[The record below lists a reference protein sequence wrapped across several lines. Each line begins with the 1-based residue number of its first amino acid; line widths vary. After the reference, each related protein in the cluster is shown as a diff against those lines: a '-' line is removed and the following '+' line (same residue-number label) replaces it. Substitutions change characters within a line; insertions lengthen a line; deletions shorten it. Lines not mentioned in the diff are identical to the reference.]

1 MNDALHTAWAKLLM
15 GALSSAGVKHVVV
28 SPGSRSTA
36 LALAAEHTPE
46 LTVTPIIDERS
57 AAFFALGQARVTGIP
72 TVLVCT
78 SGSAGAHYLP
88 AVIESAQSRC
98 PLIVITADRPP
109 ELQDCS
115 SNQTIRQRGLFG
127 SYARAEFDLGVPDLP
142 ALPAVARYAA
152 QAVHSALFPDPG
164 PVHINAPFRKPLEPT
179 PSEDAG
185 AHTAFRELLQRPHRF
200 FSPVLGP
207 SDAAVRELAE
217 KLQIAKRPM
226 IVAGPL
232 LPAAG
237 VLRTQA
243 THLLSQSVFALAR
256 AAGAAVF
263 AETTS
268 GIDPHLDAEDG
279 APIPLI
285 KNFESLS
292 RAAALSRTAAPD
304 LLVELGAPPVSASYA
319 AYLHAHPETARI
331 TLANAGHPNPTNTAT
346 TLIHGDVV
354 QLFDRV
360 RAASTFEPSA
370 QDRGEWQK
378 TVSDLAHLGNRA
390 AAAAHEGDS
399 LSEAA
404 IAHTLTRA
412 LPRGSSLVIGNS
424 LCVRDLDLFGGA
436 FEQSVNVIHQRGAS
450 GIDGLVAT
458 AAGVRSV
465 APRDEPN
472 AAPVVACIGDVSA
485 LHDVGSLALLSPSRR
500 RARVAAPLVLL
511 VVNNGGGRIF
521 AELALARVSPSELP
535 GIDEA
540 LKELFFTP
548 TPDFLRGVAQGFGV
562 AYERVS
568 ERSALRAVIDV
579 ALREK
584 RATVVEVFVP
594 PEDGMKRRARLRER
608 ITEELRAQNEEA
620 GGGS

>member
-1 MNDALHTAWAKLLM
+1 MKDALHTAWAKLLM
-15 GALSSAGVKHVVV
+15 GALGSAGVKHVVV

-36 LALAAEHTPE
+36 LALAAEHTPD
-46 LTVTPIIDERS
+46 LTVTPVIDERS
-57 AAFFALGQARVTGIP
+57 ADFFALGQARMTGIP

-115 SNQTIRQRGLFG
+115 SNQTIRQQGIFG
-127 SYARAEFDLGVPDLP
+127 SYPRADFDLGVPDIP

-179 PSEDAG
+179 PTEDAA
-185 AHTAFRELLQRPHRF
+185 AHTAARELLKRPHRWF
-200 FSPVLGP
+200 PPVLGP
-207 SDAAVRELAE
+207 SDAAARELAE
-217 KLQIAKRPM
+217 KLQAAKRAL

-232 LPAAG
+232 LPAVG
-237 VLRTQA
+237 VLRTEA
-243 THLLSQSVFALAR
+243 THHLSRSVCALAR
-256 AAGAAVF
+256 AAGAVIF
-263 AETTS
+263 AESTS
-268 GIDPHLDAEDG
+268 GIDPHLDAEG
-279 APIPLI
+279 GTQIPLI

-292 RAAALSRTAAPD
+292 RAAALTRDAAPD
-304 LLVELGAPPVSASYA
+304 LIVELGAPPVSDSYA
-319 AYLHAHPETARI
+319 AFLRAHPETCRI
-331 TLANAGHPNPTNTAT
+331 TIASAGHPNPTNLAT
-346 TLIHGDVV
+346 TLIRGDVV
-354 QLFDRV
+354 QLFDRA
-360 RAASTFEPSA
+360 REMPGFDPPARG
-370 QDRGEWQK
+370 RGEWLK
-378 TVSDLAHLGNRA
+378 TARDLARLGNRA
-390 AAAAHEGDS
+390 AAAACEGDT

-404 IAHTLTRA
+404 VARTLTRA
-412 LPRGSSLVIGNS
+412 LPAGSSLVIGNS
-424 LCVRDLDLFGGA
+424 LCVRDLDLFGGL
-436 FEQSVNVIHQRGAS
+436 FEHSVNVVHQRGAS

-465 APRDEPN
+465 APRDEPD

-521 AELALARVSPSELP
+521 AELPVASVPPSELP

-540 LKELFFTP
+540 LEQLFFTP
-548 TPDFLRGVAQGFGV
+548 TGDFLQGVAQGFGI

-568 ERSALRAVIDV
+568 ERSALRVVIDV

-584 RATVVEVFVP
+584 RATLVEVFVP
-594 PEDGMKRRARLRER
+594 PEDGTQRRARLRER
-608 ITEELRAQNEEA
+608 ITEELRALNEEA